1 MSSNLN
7 MVDITDQ
14 DYMHAKRVCKDF
26 EMKDLGE
33 HHDFYIKKINFGWY
47 FWKLQKKVFKNL
59 KFRSCKTSFSSWI
72 SMVSSFKK
80 DWIKIRTIN

>member
-14 DYMHAKRVCKDF
+14 DYMHVKRVCKDF

-33 HHDFYIKKINFGWY
+33 HHDFYIKKINFG
-47 FWKLQKKVFKNL
+47 
-59 KFRSCKTSFSSWI
+59 
-72 SMVSSFKK
+72 
-80 DWIKIRTIN
+80 

>member
-1 MSSNLN
+1 MYSNVN

-33 HHDFYIKKINFGWY
+33 HHDLYIKKINF
-47 FWKLQKKVFKNL
+47 N
-59 KFRSCKTSFSSWI
+59 
-72 SMVSSFKK
+72 
-80 DWIKIRTIN
+80 